1 MRAVRLH
8 GVRDLRVEDVPPP
21 APPGPGE
28 VVVRVTAA
36 GICGSDLHN
45 YATGQWISRAPSIAG
60 HELAGEITAV
70 GPGVS
75 HVAPGDAVAVDSR
88 VICGECAACRA
99 GLGQICERLG
109 FVGEVID
116 GGFAEMALLPAANVI
131 TTPPGVAPR
140 HIAMAEPLAVAIHA
154 FARLRPPAGAP
165 VAVVGCGA
173 IGALAA
179 LVAARAGHPVLLAD
193 RHATRA
199 GRTAAAVG
207 GEVVGLD
214 ALGPEAPRH
223 AIDTTGAPE
232 AIAALIDGL
241 RGGGA
246 IALVGIG
253 SRRLDLD
260 PARLVEREIALVGC
274 HAFGD
279 ELGAA
284 VAMLGDLAGALDALI
299 DAEIALDDVPAAY
312 ERHLAG
318 AVVGAKT
325 IILPSSGQ
333 PAEGTLP

>member
-21 APPGPGE
+21 PAPGPGE
-28 VVVRVTAA
+28 VTLRVTAA

-45 YATGQWISRAPSIAG
+45 YATGQWITRAPSIAG
-60 HELAGEITAV
+60 HELAGEIAAIGAGVRHVAV
-70 GPGVS
+70 GDP
-75 HVAPGDAVAVDSR
+75 VAVDSR
-88 VICGECAACRA
+88 VVCGDCAACRA

-116 GGFAEMALLPAANVI
+116 GGFAEMALLPAANVRAA
-131 TTPPGVAPR
+131 PRGVAPR
-140 HIAMAEPLAVAIHA
+140 HLAMAEPLAVALHA
-154 FARLRPPAGAP
+154 VARLRLPAGAP
-165 VAVVGCGA
+165 VVVVGCGA
-173 IGALAA
+173 IGALSA

-199 GRTAAAVG
+199 ERTAAAVG
-207 GEVVGLD
+207 GRTVALD

-223 AIDTTGAPE
+223 AIDATGAPE
-232 AIAALIDGL
+232 VIAALIDGL

-260 PARLVEREIALVGC
+260 PARLVEREMALVGC

-279 ELGAA
+279 ELAAA
-284 VAMLGDLAGALDALI
+284 VAMLADLAPALDALI
-299 DAEIALDDVPAAY
+299 DAEIPLEDVPAAY

-325 IILPSSGQ
+325 IILP
-333 PAEGTLP
+333 PATPPRG